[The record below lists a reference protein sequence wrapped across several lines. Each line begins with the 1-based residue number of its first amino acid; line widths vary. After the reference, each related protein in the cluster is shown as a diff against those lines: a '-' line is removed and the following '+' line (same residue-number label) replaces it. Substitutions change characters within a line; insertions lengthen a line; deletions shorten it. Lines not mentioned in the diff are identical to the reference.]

1 MAPPLGPRRVLWV
14 VKRHDVCDPDRV
26 RVDLAGDEAGR
37 VRRVEH
43 EAGPDLVG
51 DLPERLRVD
60 HTGIGGGTCD
70 DQPRPLPDGKVA
82 DEIQVDPLARTVGGR
97 RCDPVRDEP
106 VQLAGDGDR
115 RAVCQVP
122 ALIEA
127 HRHDGVAGLDE
138 REIGRQVRVRA
149 CVRLDVGMLRA
160 EQLHRPRAGEV
171 LHLVSDDVTA
181 VVTPTG
187 VTLGVLVRQHRGGGR
202 EHGGRREVLRRDQLK
217 VGSLPLDLAL

>member
-1 MAPPLGPRRVLWV
+1 M
-14 VKRHDVCDPDRV
+14 
-26 RVDLAGDEAGR
+26 
-37 VRRVEH
+37 
-43 EAGPDLVG
+43 
-51 DLPERLRVD
+51 
-60 HTGIGGGTCD
+60 
-70 DQPRPLPDGKVA
+70 
-82 DEIQVDPLARTVGGR
+82 
-97 RCDPVRDEP
+97 
-106 VQLAGDGDR
+106 
-115 RAVCQVP
+115 CQVP

-127 HRHDGVAGLDE
+127 HRHDGVAGLDK

-171 LHLVSDDVTA
+171 LHLVSDGVTA

-217 VGSLPLDLAL
+217 VGSLPLDLALEQCVHLGVPGERARQEGARTRCLDGRCCHLLAP